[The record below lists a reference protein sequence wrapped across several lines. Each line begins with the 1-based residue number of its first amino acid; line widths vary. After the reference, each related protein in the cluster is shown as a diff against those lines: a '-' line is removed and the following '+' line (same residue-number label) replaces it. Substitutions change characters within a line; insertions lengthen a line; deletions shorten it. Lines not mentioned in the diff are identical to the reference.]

1 MSEVWLFCGFI
12 GLVMVAL
19 AIMLFPFRGS
29 IRTAWVFIPIA
40 VAFVVLAYGQW
51 GGLPDWRAY
60 RQKEEHQAQAK
71 AMLKSLRNPD
81 DVVQRLKEKLASDPQ
96 NSQGWYLLG
105 RLYASGNRWQ
115 KAHDAFKSAYTLKP
129 NDIPIILNYAQSL
142 WQLNHQVF
150 NRKIRTLFQSV
161 LEKNSNQPDALAML
175 AMDAFLRHSYRP
187 AIAYWQRLLTLVP
200 PQSEDAKTIRKA
212 IAKAQRKM
220 ISK

>member
-1 MSEVWLFCGFI
+1 
-12 GLVMVAL
+12 MVAL
-19 AIMLFPFRGS
+19 AIALFPFRGAM
-29 IRTAWVFIPIA
+29 RTAWVFVPIA
-40 VAFVVLAYGQW
+40 VVFVVLGYGHW
-51 GGLPDWRAY
+51 GGLADWRTY
-60 RQKEEHQAQAK
+60 RQKEERQAQAK
-71 AMLKSLRNPD
+71 AMLKSLPNPD

-96 NSQGWYLLG
+96 SSQGWYLLG

-115 KAHDAFKSAYTLKP
+115 EAHDAFKRAVTLKP
-129 NDIPIILNYAQSL
+129 NDIPITLNYAQSL

-150 NRKIRTLFQSV
+150 NHEIRGLFQSV
-161 LEKNSNQPDALAML
+161 LERNSKQPDALAML
-175 AMDAFLRHSYRP
+175 AMDAFLRHSYQS